1 MNKKKKQ
8 LKGHFT
14 LQETIVFI
22 IKKVVSSH
30 VRNLHCFSHGKLSLL
45 RQFPLM

>member
-14 LQETIVFI
+14 LQETIFISFKKSTEKRVFD
-22 IKKVVSSH
+22 
-30 VRNLHCFSHGKLSLL
+30 RL
-45 RQFPLM
+45 RVGGDICQDGIS

>member
-14 LQETIVFI
+14 LQETSFLE
-22 IKKVVSSH
+22 
-30 VRNLHCFSHGKLSLL
+30 RGQ
-45 RQFPLM
+45 RQAAVPGL

>member
-14 LQETIVFI
+14 LQETGFFIVNKI
-22 IKKVVSSH
+22 CKKV
-30 VRNLHCFSHGKLSLL
+30 
-45 RQFPLM
+45 